1 MTIRADFDKNGNV
14 RNNSHKNRMK
24 NEEKKHDV
32 VDNDSDRETSTSCY
46 PGQFNKP
53 NEMIITP

>member
-1 MTIRADFDKNGNV
+1 MHMTIRADFDKNGNV

-24 NEEKKHDV
+24 NEEKKHDI

-46 PGQFNKP
+46 SG
-53 NEMIITP
+53 